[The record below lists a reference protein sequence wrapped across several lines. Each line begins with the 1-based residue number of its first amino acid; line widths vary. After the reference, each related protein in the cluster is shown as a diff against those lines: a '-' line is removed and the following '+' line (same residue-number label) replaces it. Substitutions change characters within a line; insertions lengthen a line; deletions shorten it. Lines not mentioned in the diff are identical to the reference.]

1 MVPGKE
7 LVTFRTATF
16 VHVRVESNYKFS
28 DNLTFGCSPNTVRFV
43 VLFLG
48 WTFTKGT
55 EVTDTANSFVK
66 RPQDIHVSHF
76 DLHSPSVIRF
86 VVSQTTFAFKDANGP
101 GKRISER
108 QPNCVRTW
116 LRQRL
121 VRGDCSVLRLV
132 VLIRED
138 TMKDTLH
145 F

>member
-16 VHVRVESNYKFS
+16 VHVRVESDYKFS
-28 DNLTFGCSPNTVRFV
+28 DKLTLRCSPNTVRFM

-48 WTFTKGT
+48 WIFTKGI
-55 EVTDTANSFVK
+55 EVTNTANSLVE

-76 DLHSPSVIRF
+76 DFHGPLVIACL
-86 VVSQTTFAFKDANGP
+86 VSQTAFTFKDSNSP

-108 QPNCVRTW
+108 QPNCLHTW

-121 VRGDCSVLRLV
+121 VRGDCSILRLV
-132 VLIRED
+132 VLIREG